1 LERHFSE
8 QERMSYFIGI
18 DGGGSSTKFALV
30 DSELKVLSRAERGG
44 GNPNVVGVQAA
55 RAALQDGVQA
65 LLSAAQLRLSDVRGI
80 GAGLAGLDRPAD
92 HARFQAL
99 FAELFPNV
107 PVALDNDALP
117 VLYVASGHAFG
128 IVTISG
134 TGMIALG
141 VNDQGQ
147 RARGGGWGHYTDRG
161 SGYMIARDA
170 LYALF
175 NAYDRGED
183 SALGAAVLARLGLA
197 APPELVDWLYAPE
210 RRVNEVAALAEEV
223 VRAADAGDLSA
234 VRILCEAAQALAD
247 ATLIVAQRLG
257 FGEQPFPV
265 VLAGSLFAHAEVLR
279 TFFAHALQ
287 SQLPHAH
294 LTQAVYSAEIG
305 AAMMCMAAQGAS
317 FPAPHAA
324 DSGAARLPTRR
335 ATERRHP
342 LTYGAHRRP
351 TLDFLTAMNIEDGR
365 VPHLMQPI
373 LPALAALIEAVAE
386 RFRQGGRLIYVGAGT
401 SGRLAVLDAAECVPT
416 FGTAPEQVMAV
427 LAGGL
432 PALTLAVEGAE
443 DDRAAGGAAIVALD
457 VGALDSVIGVA
468 ASGGTPFVIGA
479 LEAANALGALT
490 GCVVNVVESP
500 IAALAMHPICIATG
514 AEVLM
519 GSTRLKAGT
528 AQKLALNMLSTG
540 VMLRAGRIY
549 ENLMT
554 DMRAANLKLRERA
567 AVIVAEAAELDLAQA
582 RDILDACDGEMKTA
596 IVAAR
601 LGVLPEEARA
611 RLQAAHGD
619 LGALLG

>member
-1 LERHFSE
+1 
-8 QERMSYFIGI
+8 MSYFIGI
-18 DGGGSSTKFALV
+18 DGGGTSTKFALV
-30 DSELKVLSRAERGG
+30 DADLNLIGRAERGG
-44 GNPNVVGVQAA
+44 ANPNVVGLEAA
-55 RAALQDGVQA
+55 RMALAEGVRAMLEAANVP
-65 LLSAAQLRLSDVRGI
+65 LSAVRGI

-92 HARFQAL
+92 HARFSAL

-107 PVALDNDALP
+107 PAVLDNDAVP
-117 VLYVASGHAFG
+117 VLYAVSGRAFG

-141 VNDQGQ
+141 VNERGQ
-147 RARGGGWGHYTDRG
+147 RARSGGWGHYADHG
-161 SGYMIARDA
+161 SGYVVAREA

-175 NAYDRGED
+175 SAYDRGEE
-183 SALGAAVLARLGLA
+183 SALSTAILARLGLSA
-197 APPELVDWLYAPE
+197 VPELVEWLYAPE
-210 RRVNEVAALAEEV
+210 RRVNDVAALATEV
-223 VRAADAGDLSA
+223 VRLAETGDLSA

-247 ATLIVAQRLG
+247 AAATVAARLN
-257 FGEQPFPV
+257 FGDQAFPV
-265 VLAGSLFAHAEVLR
+265 VLSGSLFAHSKVLR
-279 TFFAHALQ
+279 DFFAHALQ
-287 SQLPHAH
+287 SQHPRAY
-294 LTQAVYSAEIG
+294 LTQAAHSAEIG
-305 AAMMCMAAQGAS
+305 AAMMVMAAQGIA
-317 FPAPHAA
+317 
-324 DSGAARLPTRR
+324 LPTSQPPQPAQTRIPPRR

-351 TLDFLTAMNIEDGR
+351 TLDFLTAMNIEDSR
-365 VPHLMQPI
+365 IAHLMQPI
-373 LPALAALIEAVAE
+373 LPALAALVDEIGV
-386 RFRQGGRLIYVGAGT
+386 RFREGGRLIYVGAGT

-416 FGTAPEQVMAV
+416 FGTQPEQVVAV
-427 LAGGL
+427 LAGGM

-443 DDRAAGGAAIVALD
+443 DDRAAGGAAITALD

-468 ASGGTPFVIGA
+468 ASGSTPFVIGA
-479 LEAANALGALT
+479 LEAAKALGALT

-500 IAALAMHPICIATG
+500 IAALVAHPICIATG

-540 VMLRAGRIY
+540 AMLRAGRIY

-554 DMRAANLKLRERA
+554 DMRAANVKLRERA
-567 AVIVAEAAELDLAQA
+567 AVIVAEAAQLDLAQA

-611 RLQAAHGD
+611 RLVAVKGD
-619 LGALLG
+619 LGVLLG

>member
-1 LERHFSE
+1 MH
-8 QERMSYFIGI
+8 YFIGI

-30 DSELKVLSRAERGG
+30 DSDLKVLSQLERGG
-44 GNPNVVGVQAA
+44 SNPNVVGLATAQAT
-55 RAALQDGVQA
+55 LQDGVQA
-65 LLSAAQLRLSDVRGI
+65 LLSAAQLSLRDVRGI

-99 FAELFPNV
+99 FGALFPNV
-107 PVALDNDALP
+107 PVTLDNDAVP
-117 VLYVASGHAFG
+117 VLYAASGRAFG

-141 VNDQGQ
+141 IDADGR
-147 RARGGGWGHYTDRG
+147 RARSGGWGHFADRG

-170 LYALF
+170 LHALF

-183 SALGAAVLARLGLA
+183 SALGAAMLARLGLST
-197 APPELVDWLYAPE
+197 PLELVDWLYAPE
-210 RRVNEVAALAEEV
+210 RRVNEVAMLAEEV
-223 VRAADAGDLSA
+223 VRAAEAGDLSA

-247 ATLIVAQRLG
+247 ATIVVAQRLQ

-265 VLAGSLFAHAEVLR
+265 VLAGSLFAHANVLR
-279 TFFAHALQ
+279 EFFAHALQ
-287 SQLPHAH
+287 SQLPRAS
-294 LTQAVYSAEIG
+294 LAQATHSAAIG
-305 AAMMCMAAQGAS
+305 AAMMCMAAQGVS
-317 FPAPHAA
+317 FPALASPVQH
-324 DSGAARLPTRR
+324 STRLPMRR

-351 TLDFLTAMNIEDGR
+351 TLDFLTAMNIEDSR
-365 VPHLMQPI
+365 VPHLMQPV
-373 LPALAALIEAVAE
+373 LPALAALIEAIAA

-416 FGTAPEQVMAV
+416 FGTTPEQVVAI

-443 DDRAAGGAAIVALD
+443 DDRAAGGNAIIALD
-457 VGALDSVIGVA
+457 VGVLDSVIGIA

-490 GCVVNVVESP
+490 GCLVNAVESP
-500 IAALAMHPICIATG
+500 IAALAMHPICVATG

-567 AVIVAEAAELDLAQA
+567 AVIVAEAAALDLAQA
-582 RDILDACDGEMKTA
+582 RDMLDACDGEMKTA

-611 RLQAAHGD
+611 RLAAVQGD
-619 LGALLG
+619 LSALLG